1 MMNKV
6 GLFALCCVTGLAAG
20 FSCRR
25 QAPEATASPAGTP
38 SASASPA
45 TASPATASPPGAQSP
60 EGQQSSQGQG
70 SPLVDRIGPTAFL
83 EVRAPS
89 LPALPLRQKLLAY
102 HLTEAAIQLDP
113 VFYDQM
119 SAYGLEAKRLLCGL
133 VEDPG
138 RLPEASRQAIVEY
151 AKLFLANHGNHNETT
166 GRKFLPAF
174 SFDELAR
181 AAEQARARGARLGSA
196 TRLAAALRDLRAP
209 LFDPAYQAAITDKS
223 PAGGADILAAS
234 SNNFYQGVT
243 LADLKGFTERYPLDS
258 RLVKRDGRL
267 VEEVWRAGTPDGKV
281 SPGRYANELAAVNRE
296 LAEAAG
302 FADADQAA
310 VIRAL
315 IRFYQTG
322 EAADWRAFNIL
333 WLRGNPTV
341 DFASGFIEVYR
352 DPRGVK
358 GSAQML
364 VTVADQRLDP
374 LMRKLAA
381 NAVYFEKRAPW
392 DDRFKKLDVK
402 PPVGKAIEIVVETGD
417 FQVNTTGDNLPNEQ
431 EVREKYGTKSF
442 LLTSALD
449 AINQTRGAK
458 VAVEFSPDADEAELF
473 ARHGSLANV
482 LRTAMHEVIGHGS
495 GKVEV
500 PNDPSTY
507 LREYYSTLE
516 EARADLVAY
525 WDITDP
531 KLGELGVQDVP
542 EVARELYRDLARAGL
557 TTLSHYPTGDS
568 AEEDHD
574 RDRLLV
580 ANYLIEAGALA
591 RVQRNGH
598 WYIEVKDF
606 DRAHAAVGKL
616 LAEIMRIKAQGDYAA
631 IKALVDKYGTHFD
644 PAVRDDVVA
653 RYQRL
658 ALPAYYA
665 GVYPVLRLVR
675 EDPGKV
681 TDVAVTYSHDFL
693 AQALAF
699 AARNHTL
706 GLQ

>member
-1 MMNKV
+1 MRNA
-6 GLFALCCVTGLAAG
+6 GFFALCCLAGLAAG
-20 FSCRR
+20 SACRR
-25 QAPEATASPAGTP
+25 TAPQVAAASAATAPAPGAARTGAPPAG
-38 SASASPA
+38 ASAPGGEEA
-45 TASPATASPPGAQSP
+45 PDTAA
-60 EGQQSSQGQG
+60 
-70 SPLVDRIGPTAFL
+70 SPLVERIGPTAFL

-89 LPALPLRQKLLAY
+89 LPELPLRQKLLAY
-102 HLTEAAIQLDP
+102 HLAEAAIQLDP

-119 SAYGLEAKRLLCGL
+119 SAYGLEAKRLLCAL

-174 SFDELAR
+174 SLDELAR

-196 TRLAAALRDLRAP
+196 DRLAAALRDLRAP

-223 PAGGADILAAS
+223 PTGGADILTAS

-243 LADLKGFTERYPLDS
+243 LADLKGFTERYALDS

-267 VEEVWRAGTPDGKV
+267 VEEVWRAGTPDGRV
-281 SPGRYANELAAVNRE
+281 PPGRYAKELAAVNRE
-296 LAEAAG
+296 LAEAARL
-302 FADADQAA
+302 ADADQAA
-310 VIRAL
+310 VIGAL

-364 VTVADQRLDP
+364 VSVADQRLDP

-449 AINQTRGAK
+449 AVNQTRGAK
-458 VAVEFSPDADEAELF
+458 LAVEFSPEAGEAELF
-473 ARHGSLANV
+473 ARHGNLANV
-482 LRTAMHEVIGHGS
+482 LLTAMHEVIGHGS

-516 EARADLVAY
+516 ETRADLVAY

-542 EVARELYRDLARAGL
+542 EVARELYRDLARKGL
-557 TTLSHYPTGDS
+557 TTLSHYPAGDS
-568 AEEDHD
+568 VEEDHD
-574 RDRLLV
+574 RGRLLV

-616 LAEIMRIKAQGDYAA
+616 LAEIMRIKARGDYAA

-653 RYQRL
+653 RYKRL

-665 GVYPVLRLVR
+665 GVYPVLRLIR
-675 EDPGKV
+675 EETGKV
-681 TDVAVTYSHDFL
+681 GVAVTYGHDFL

-699 AARNHTL
+699 AARNGTL